1 MSRQRASHPPIPWRQ
16 GLPLAVVAGLLLAG
30 CAALPAPDGM
40 EAAIIARAEGLDTL
54 TPAEGGDSKSVAR
67 NGLLLDPAVR
77 EAASLISA
85 SADEVRVQRAAL
97 FPGLDLSVGGGVG
110 SGGKGKPVAE
120 LQGSQL
126 LFDGGNSKRAVK
138 LADFDMQISYF
149 SFQKKVDEALIEL
162 LKAYDDVQMKVDLL
176 KVYRK
181 QLDALRE
188 LETLVGA
195 RAKSG
200 AVSSTDVLETR
211 RRLQSAV
218 FLVNDTEL
226 ALAEAR
232 DRLAL
237 LSGQTRGGRIAISG
251 SSCKARGETDDL
263 RLARLEL
270 GRARLALDKAEN
282 ALSPRVV
289 LQPVVRGEV
298 GTNRLPVGLN
308 LDIQSDL
315 LKGGALSAK
324 ANAARNNLAA
334 AKARLDSVGREDSLE
349 ERGLLRSL
357 AAGDQKKDLLQRQI
371 SLLSETRELYRSQY
385 FDLGTR
391 QLSELLDNEEEFYAR
406 KAELAELR
414 SQLAIDRLE
423 CVARSRMLRQKLGL
437 EGKSIYGYPL
447 ASDLI

>member
-1 MSRQRASHPPIPWRQ
+1 MSQARASRNPVPWRW
-16 GLPLAVVAGLLLAG
+16 GLSVAVAGLILTG
-30 CAALPAPDGM
+30 CAALPEPDGM
-40 EAAIIARAEGLDTL
+40 EAAIIARTEGLEAL
-54 TPAEGGDSKSVAR
+54 APAEGSGARSVAR

-77 EAASLISA
+77 EAASLVSA

-97 FPGLDLSVGGGVG
+97 FPGLGLSVGGGVG
-110 SGGKGKPVAE
+110 SAGEGKAAAE

-126 LFDGGNSKRAVK
+126 LFDGGNSKRSVK
-138 LADFDMQISYF
+138 LADFDMQISYLT
-149 SFQKKVDEALIEL
+149 FQKEVDEALITVL
-162 LKAYDDVQMKVDLL
+162 QAYDDVQMKVDLL

-181 QLDALRE
+181 QLDALGE
-188 LETLVGA
+188 LETLVAA
-195 RAKSG
+195 RAKKG

-211 RRLQSAV
+211 RRVQSAV

-237 LSGQTRGGRIAISG
+237 LSGQSTGGRIAISG
-251 SSCKARGETDDL
+251 ASCNAGGESDNL

-270 GRARLALDKAEN
+270 GRARMALEKAQNALD
-282 ALSPRVV
+282 PRVV
-289 LQPVVRGEV
+289 LQPIVRAEI
-298 GTNRLPVGLN
+298 GTGKVPVGLN

-324 ANAARNNLAA
+324 ANAARNKMAA
-334 AKARLDSVGREDSLE
+334 AQARLDSVGREDTLE
-349 ERGLLRSL
+349 ERGLLRSI
-357 AAGDQKKDLLQRQI
+357 AAGDQKRDLLQRQI
-371 SLLSETRELYRSQY
+371 SLLSQTRELYRSQY

-406 KAELAELR
+406 KAELAELE
-414 SQLAIDRLE
+414 SQLAIDRMK
-423 CVARSRMLRQKLGL
+423 CVARSRNLRKKLGL
-437 EGKSIYGYPL
+437 EGQSIYGYPL